1 MSLDNDRLYRVS
13 LDPIKNTVQISCIG
27 MDRVDNSLNDTY
39 LSVDDLPKWVQERI
53 ALLMMTDPNPPN
65 SEVEGVGHRVSKY
78 TFWISNKEGW
88 EMNYCIACYDDTE
101 YSWTLANHGY
111 PDGKKFSDVV
121 NPAHHAKLKIM
132 DIHLIFPH
140 LKENVFYQKVQTR
153 KEMNIYTILLHVIQL
168 LMQIME

>member
-1 MSLDNDRLYRVS
+1 MSMMWVCALTKVCSMSLDNDRLYRVS

-121 NPAHHAKLKIM
+121 NPAHHSKLKIHKKVRRAY
-132 DIHLIFPH
+132 INHLMSN
-140 LKENVFYQKVQTR
+140 LKKR
-153 KEMNIYTILLHVIQL
+153 
-168 LMQIME
+168 